1 MVPFPNWPALFFP
14 NVQREP
20 SDLITE
26 VVLDTETTGLSVKDG
41 HRVVEIGCIEL
52 EDLIPTKNKFHC
64 YLNPQRKVSE
74 KALAVHGYNDE
85 FLSKQKKFSEIGE
98 EFLDFIKN
106 KKLIIHNAEFDLG
119 HLNNELSLFGRNNI
133 DNEIVD
139 TLILARDKFPG
150 SPVSLDALC
159 KRFRI
164 DNSKRTQH
172 TALIDC
178 DLLAKVYINLID
190 QKEPTLDF
198 QKNNEEKKQSD
209 SSKVVYFKGI
219 VKPTDQELKKHKE
232 YLKQNLKKNYFS

>member
-1 MVPFPNWPALFFP
+1 MK
-14 NVQREP
+14 
-20 SDLITE
+20 E

-41 HRVVEIGCIEL
+41 HRIVEIGCIEL
-52 EDLIPTKNKFHC
+52 ENLVPTKNKFHC
-64 YLNPQRKVSE
+64 YLNPERKVSE
-74 KALAVHGYNDE
+74 KALAVHGYSDE
-85 FLSKQKKFSEIGE
+85 FLSKQKKFSDVGE

-106 KKLIIHNAEFDLG
+106 KKLIIHNAEFDLA
-119 HLNNELSLFGRNNI
+119 HLNNELNLFDKNNI
-133 DNEIVD
+133 NNEIVD

-150 SPVSLDALC
+150 APVSLDALC

-198 QKNNEEKKQSD
+198 QNNTEEKKQTD
-209 SSKVVYFKGI
+209 SSKVSYFKFI

-232 YLKQNLKKNYFS
+232 YLKQNLKKNYFN